1 MPLTV
6 PSRCWQS
13 ISMDFITD
21 LPISAGHDSILVV
34 VDRLSKMAHFIPCSK
49 DVTSEQTASLVFQ
62 HVVHLH
68 GLPDN
73 IVSDQG
79 PQFAA
84 RFWSHLFQ
92 QLGTSISLSSTIH
105 PQTDGQSEQV
115 NQVLEQYL
123 RCTINY
129 NQDNW
134 VDLLPSAEFAY
145 NNATHTSTRTSPFF
159 ANYEFHPCFEFLE
172 PMHPSV
178 PAAEDHVVR
187 M

>member
-1 MPLTV
+1 MLGLLRHLELVSHDYWWPQQCQFIQQYVKSCDICARGKAVRHHPYGLLKPLPI

-13 ISMDFITD
+13 VSMDFITD
-21 LPISAGHDSILVV
+21 LPVSAGHDSILVV
-34 VDRLSKMAHFIPCSK
+34 VDHLSKMAHFIPCSK
-49 DVTSEQTASLVFQ
+49 DITSEQTASLIFQ

-68 GLPDN
+68 GLPDS
-73 IVSDQG
+73 IISDQG

-92 QLGTSISLSSTIH
+92 QLGTSINLSSAFH

-134 VDLLPSAEFAY
+134 V
-145 NNATHTSTRTSPFF
+145 
-159 ANYEFHPCFEFLE
+159 
-172 PMHPSV
+172 V
-178 PAAEDHVVR
+178 
-187 M
+187 